1 MKKIERFIY
10 VFLLVVLTATLI
22 AGYIS
27 NKNEKITAQEAQT
40 VEQDASA
47 TAVQCDKETLC
58 KDAGK
63 PVQEK
68 VSGTIVPQTKVK
80 IDLNNGY
87 YLMATLSQDFI
98 ALAKNDANVS
108 LDIARSISPYK
119 ELIRDQ
125 NVASFGDGWTL
136 IKSKGWDSTPGNKV
150 PGNASRSFVKEVD
163 GKIIT
168 VTQFDY
174 EGGKYDSE
182 IDEWMGR
189 ISYPAY

>member
-1 MKKIERFIY
+1 MKQIERFIY
-10 VFLLVVLTATLI
+10 VFLLVVLTAI
-22 AGYIS
+22 IVAGYIS
-27 NKNEKITAQEAQT
+27 KNNDKMTAQNS
-40 VEQDASA
+40 QDAQNVQALA
-47 TAVQCDKETLC
+47 TQCDKETLC
-58 KDAGK
+58 KDVAKINVPNGN
-63 PVQEK
+63 
-68 VSGTIVPQTKVK
+68 VPQTKVK
-80 IDLNNGY
+80 IDLDNGY

-125 NVASFGDGWTL
+125 NVTGFGDGWTI
-136 IKSKGWDSTPGNKV
+136 IKSKGWDSTLGSKV
-150 PGNASRSFVKEVD
+150 PGNASRSFIKEVD

-182 IDEWMGR
+182 IDEWIGR
-189 ISYPAY
+189 ISYPAF